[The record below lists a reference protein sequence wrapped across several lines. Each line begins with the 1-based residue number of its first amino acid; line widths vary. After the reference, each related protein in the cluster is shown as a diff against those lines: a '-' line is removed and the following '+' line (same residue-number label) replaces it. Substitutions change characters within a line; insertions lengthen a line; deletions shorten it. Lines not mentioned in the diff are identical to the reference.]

1 MRQQMPVK
9 LLFTVVGFNG
19 LVLLFLAGVVVAY
32 FRPAQFGLMTSL
44 FLGCLTAFVNL
55 NSSEPQFPVL
65 LLLSFGFF
73 IGFVVH
79 DHVWKYALVL
89 GIFVPVSQF
98 IWLTASHQAD
108 LLLPD
113 GAGSFIALIPS
124 FGGVYLGK
132 LVAHSQE
139 TDHGP
144 MKTNDGA
151 AA

>member
-1 MRQQMPVK
+1 MPVK

-19 LVLLFLAGVVVAY
+19 LVLVFLAGVVVAY
-32 FRPAQFGLMTSL
+32 FRPAQFALTTSL
-44 FLGCLTAFVNL
+44 FLGWLTAFINL

-79 DHVWKYALVL
+79 HNVWKYALVL
-89 GIFVPVSQF
+89 GMFVPISQF
-98 IWLTASHQAD
+98 VWLAATRQTD

-113 GAGSFIALIPS
+113 GAGSFIALIPA

-132 LVAHSQE
+132 FVAQSQ
-139 TDHGP
+139 
-144 MKTNDGA
+144 KTAQRPVKAGDGA
-151 AA
+151 AL